1 MAGVLVC
8 GIAVVDHVYSVDT
21 LPTRA
26 QKHEAHAMDVIGG
39 GCAANAA
46 VAIARLGGAAQLLTR
61 LGDDDTGQ
69 VIRSELEDEGVDMG
83 PTVVTPGAR
92 SPVSS
97 VFVDAAGER
106 MIMSFRGTRLADD
119 APIPP
124 LPEAVLADTRWPQA
138 ARALFRAARAKGIAA
153 VLDAEAPVP
162 HDLAEA
168 ASHVVF
174 SAQGLRNF
182 TGAESLE
189 AGLPMAQAALPGWV
203 AVTDGARGMAYMDHG
218 RVAWL
223 VAPKVDVV
231 DTLGAGDVWHGAF
244 TLGLAEG
251 MTEMEA
257 ACFAHAAAAL
267 KCTAFGGRKAAPTR
281 KILNEFMETML

>member
-1 MAGVLVC
+1 MNKNG
-8 GIAVVDHVYSVDT
+8 T
-21 LPTRA
+21 LSLMRT
-26 QKHEAHAMDVIGG
+26 QKSSQKW
-39 GCAANAA
+39 
-46 VAIARLGGAAQLLTR
+46 QLNSNEECLMR
-61 LGDDDTGQ
+61 
-69 VIRSELEDEGVDMG
+69 
-83 PTVVTPGAR
+83 
-92 SPVSS
+92 
-97 VFVDAAGER
+97 
-106 MIMSFRGTRLADD
+106 
-119 APIPP
+119 
-124 LPEAVLADTRWPQA
+124 
-138 ARALFRAARAKGIAA
+138 
-153 VLDAEAPVP
+153 
-162 HDLAEA
+162 DLAEA

-182 TGAESLE
+182 TGAESPE
-189 AGLPMAQAALPGWV
+189 AGLLMAQAALPGWV

-281 KILNEFMETML
+281 KSLNEFMETML